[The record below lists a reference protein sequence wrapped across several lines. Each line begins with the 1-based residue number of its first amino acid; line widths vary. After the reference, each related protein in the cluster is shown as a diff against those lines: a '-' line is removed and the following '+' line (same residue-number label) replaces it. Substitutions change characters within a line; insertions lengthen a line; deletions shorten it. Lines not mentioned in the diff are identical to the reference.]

1 MMLLCAFFH
10 SSTIFG
16 ARWEVSAVGEALFC
30 EFFSAGSLLIYIKF
44 VYLLYVFCVVMYALE
59 RKILF
64 CRSK

>member
-1 MMLLCAFFH
+1 MMLLSAFFLP
-10 SSTIFG
+10 SVIFG

-64 CRSK
+64 CKSK